1 MPTGHQ
7 AKRAALRERYRVDN
21 ADTEA
26 RAGSVER
33 TGGIDH
39 LALVCSDI
47 ERTLAFYTEVLGM
60 RVTRIVANRDEPSS
74 THVFLDMGGGNL
86 LAFFDF
92 PESGVHPAIAGTG
105 AMHHVAMRATPDQ
118 YAAVVQGLKSR
129 GMPHSIHGDETAG
142 SCYFRDPDGIL
153 LEVRTA
159 YRRAEAHPA

>member
-1 MPTGHQ
+1 MATGHE
-7 AKRAALRERYRVDN
+7 ARRAALRARYGVDN
-21 ADTEA
+21 SDTEA

-39 LALVCSDI
+39 LALVSSDI

-74 THVFLDMGGGNL
+74 THVFLDIGGGNL

-92 PESGVHPAIAGTG
+92 PESGVHPALPGSG
-105 AMHHVAMRATPDQ
+105 GMHHMAMRATPEQ
-118 YAAVVQGLKSR
+118 YAAVVQGLKTR
-129 GMPHSIHGDETAG
+129 RIPHSIHGDEAAG

-159 YRRAEAHPA
+159 YRRQEQSPA